1 MKEREEGEG
10 DEDEDPIL
18 CLNGF
23 LTDARDQPDQ
33 DLEENQSEMNQKYRE
48 LKKREERMDQFLQS
62 FDDTKEEEQQKL
74 TELEGQIP
82 SLLEGIY
89 WNLVSVGHLP
99 TSQVT
104 EQNNFAISEFHQ
116 QQESG
121 IQLRSRI
128 RSTVIEI
135 DLNSF

>member
-1 MKEREEGEG
+1 MSKW
-10 DEDEDPIL
+10 L
-18 CLNGF
+18 
-23 LTDARDQPDQ
+23 LTEARDQPDQ
-33 DLEENQSEMNQKYRE
+33 DLEENQSERNQKY
-48 LKKREERMDQFLQS
+48 REERMDQFLQS

-104 EQNNFAISEFHQ
+104 EQNNFTISEFHQ

-128 RSTVIEI
+128 RIVIEI

>member
-1 MKEREEGEG
+1 MSK
-10 DEDEDPIL
+10 
-18 CLNGF
+18 CL
-23 LTDARDQPDQ
+23 LTEARDQPDQ
-33 DLEENQSEMNQKYRE
+33 DLEENQSERNQKYRE

-82 SLLEGIY
+82 SLLEGIS

>member
-1 MKEREEGEG
+1 MMERQIVEAQEKARS
-10 DEDEDPIL
+10 
-18 CLNGF
+18 
-23 LTDARDQPDQ
+23 LTEARDQLDQ
-33 DLEENQSEMNQKYRE
+33 DLEENQSERNQKY
-48 LKKREERMDQFLQS
+48 REERMDQFLQS